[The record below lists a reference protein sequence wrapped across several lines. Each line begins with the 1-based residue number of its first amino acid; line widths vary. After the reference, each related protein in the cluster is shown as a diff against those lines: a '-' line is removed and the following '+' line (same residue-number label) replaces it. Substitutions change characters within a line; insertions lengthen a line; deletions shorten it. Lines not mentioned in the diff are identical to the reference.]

1 MSSGRDDQVY
11 FQELATFCEKP
22 FFFGYDTFFFPA
34 IKTNPYKYDSNAHAN
49 AFKSKI
55 YTIFQTTKP

>member
-11 FQELATFCEKP
+11 FQELATFCEKL
-22 FFFGYDTFFFPA
+22 FCLVMIHFFPA

>member
-1 MSSGRDDQVY
+1 MIH
-11 FQELATFCEKP
+11 
-22 FFFGYDTFFFPA
+22 FFPA

-55 YTIFQTTKP
+55 YTIFQTAKP